1 MLNWNSTN
9 HVKEEL
15 IKQEYLS
22 TDSIDLAIYLSSKL
36 NKPLLIEGPPGVG
49 KTEIAKCLAKIAQV
63 DLIRLQCYE
72 GLGVEH
78 AIYEWNYQSQLLALR
93 LMDSEQNSLEEKEA
107 HIFSDKYLLKRPLLQ
122 SISSDKSSVLLIDEL
137 DRSDEE
143 FESYLLEI
151 LSDWQI
157 SIPELGTIKAKTVP
171 TVIITSNRTR
181 DLSEALR
188 RRCIYMWIDYP
199 EFDKELSILQTKM
212 PNINQKLAE
221 QICLF
226 MKELRQLQLK
236 KSPSISETLDWAFA
250 LSEMHYEYLDK
261 QIIEDTLG
269 IVLKDWQDLR
279 DSQDSLSE
287 LLERVGVVQKLSS

>member
-1 MLNWNSTN
+1 MNWRDSE
-9 HVKEEL
+9 HVRQEL
-15 IKQEYLS
+15 EKQQYLS
-22 TDSIDLAIYLSSKL
+22 TDAIDLAICLAGKL

-49 KTEIAKCLAKIAQV
+49 KTEIAKCLAAIANT

-72 GLGVEH
+72 GLGAEH
-78 AIYEWNYQSQLLALR
+78 AIYEWNYQSQLLALK
-93 LMDSEQNSLEEKEA
+93 LMESADQSIEEKEA
-107 HIFSDKYLLKRPLLQ
+107 QIFSDKYLLKRPLLQ
-122 SISSDKSSVLLIDEL
+122 SISSSTPSVLLIDEL
-137 DRSDEE
+137 DRADEE

-157 SIPELGTIKAKTVP
+157 SVPELGTIKATSIP

-199 EFDKELSILQTKM
+199 EYEKELAILKTKL
-212 PNINQKLAE
+212 PDIDSQLAD

-226 MKELRQLQLK
+226 MKELRQLKLK
-236 KSPSISETLDWAFA
+236 KSPSIAETIDWAFA
-250 LSEMHYEYLDK
+250 LSELHYDHLDK
-261 QIIEDTLG
+261 AIIEDTLG

-279 DSQDSLSE
+279 QSQDSLSE
-287 LLERVGVVQKLSS
+287 LLDKVGVVQKLPS

>member
-1 MLNWNSTN
+1 MEWSNVE
-9 HVKEEL
+9 HVREEL
-15 IKQEYLS
+15 IKQDYLS
-22 TDSIDLAIYLSSKL
+22 TYAIDLSVYLSSKL

-49 KTEIAKCLAKIAQV
+49 KTEIAKCLANISKV

-72 GLGVEH
+72 GLGAEH

-93 LMDSEQNSLEEKEA
+93 LMESQQNSIEEKEA
-107 HIFSDKYLLKRPLLQ
+107 HIFSEKFLLKRPLLQ
-122 SISSDKSSVLLIDEL
+122 SISNDESPVLLIDEL
-137 DRSDEE
+137 DRADEE

-157 SIPELGTIKAKTVP
+157 SVPELGTIKAKTIP

-181 DLSEALR
+181 ELSEALR

-199 EFDKELSILQTKM
+199 EFEKELEILQTKM
-212 PNINQKLAE
+212 PDINNKLAK

-236 KSPSISETLDWAFA
+236 KSPSIAETLDWAFA
-250 LSEMHYEYLDK
+250 LSELHFDHLDK
-261 QIIEDTLG
+261 QVVEDTLG
-269 IVLKDWQDLR
+269 IVLKDWQDHR
-279 DSQDSLSE
+279 EAQDSLSE
-287 LLERVGVVQKLSS
+287 LLDRVGVVQKLPS

>member
-1 MLNWNSTN
+1 MNWKNVDQVREDL
-9 HVKEEL
+9 VK
-15 IKQEYLS
+15 QDYLS

-49 KTEIAKCLAKIAQV
+49 KTEIAKCLANIADV

-72 GLGVEH
+72 GLGAEH

-93 LMDSEQNSLEEKEA
+93 LMESQDNSIEEKES

-122 SISSDKSSVLLIDEL
+122 SISSSKSSVLLIDEL
-137 DRSDEE
+137 DRADEE

-157 SIPELGTIKAKTVP
+157 SVPELGTIKAKTIP

-188 RRCIYMWIDYP
+188 RRCIYIWIDYP
-199 EFDKELSILQTKM
+199 EFEKELAILQTKM
-212 PNINQKLAE
+212 PNINKELAE

-250 LSEMHYEYLDK
+250 LSELHFDHLEK
-261 QIIEDTLG
+261 QIVEDTLG

-279 DSQDSLSE
+279 ESQDSLSE
-287 LLERVGVVQKLSS
+287 LLDRVGVVQKLPS

>member
-1 MLNWNSTN
+1 MNWKNVDQVREDL
-9 HVKEEL
+9 VK
-15 IKQEYLS
+15 QDYLS

-49 KTEIAKCLAKIAQV
+49 KTEIAKCLANIADV

-72 GLGVEH
+72 GLGAEH

-93 LMDSEQNSLEEKEA
+93 LMESQDNSIEEKES

-122 SISSDKSSVLLIDEL
+122 SISSSKSSVLLIDEL
-137 DRSDEE
+137 DRADEE

-157 SIPELGTIKAKTVP
+157 SVPELGTIKAKTIP

-199 EFDKELSILQTKM
+199 EFEKELAILQTKM
-212 PNINQKLAE
+212 PNINKELAE

-250 LSEMHYEYLDK
+250 LSELHFDHLEK
-261 QIIEDTLG
+261 QIVEDTLG

-279 DSQDSLSE
+279 ESQDSLSE
-287 LLERVGVVQKLSS
+287 LLDRVGVVQKLPS